1 MAKSFHLFS
10 KDFIQTFTPTTLS
23 YAWMS
28 KILIVTL
35 QLRKL
40 VRRELRKRLYT
51 FKHQI

>member
-10 KDFIQTFTPTTLS
+10 KDFIQAFTPTTLS